1 MGSCSR
7 PERGPLLATQ
17 PPGPGA
23 GRDGSGLSG
32 IGWRFQPG
40 PQTQAPAC
48 PSVTEVGSRAPRAA
62 FSIGHLRPG
71 VQVLTGLFLEHCPGP
86 HLSGLHHRSA
96 KWDLGWWGEVGPA
109 PLLPSTV
116 SSLLPALGL
125 PPVTCPSAPPS
136 PKRPN
141 LGAGPGG
148 APPRGQAGGGG
159 EEGWAGSPASLG
171 AMNAAPPHAPPL
183 PKPPLGPRFPQRPPR
198 AARLKDYQWVIDGWR
213 DGPLPFLTLQGLFA
227 ANSPSQDSETP
238 SWRPNSSH
246 CPEDSGLTQSLA
258 QLSDG
263 TGNKAGHSGDHPA
276 ALGAPAEHKAQK
288 LAALHA
294 PGTCWMLE

>member
-1 MGSCSR
+1 MRGSPAWERSVLGRGPLFKERGSAVGSCSR

-32 IGWRFQPG
+32 IGWRFQRG

-48 PSVTEVGSRAPRAA
+48 PSVMEVGSQAPT
-62 FSIGHLRPG
+62 GCLQHRPPSAR
-71 VQVLTGLFLEHCPGP
+71 CPGADRAVSRTLP
-86 HLSGLHHRSA
+86 WPPPLWPPPSVCKVGPRLV
-96 KWDLGWWGEVGPA
+96 GGGGPA

-148 APPRGQAGGGG
+148 APPRGQAGGGRRG
-159 EEGWAGSPASLG
+159 GVGRQPCQPGGHERSPSS
-171 AMNAAPPHAPPL
+171 
-183 PKPPLGPRFPQRPPR
+183 RPPT
-198 AARLKDYQWVIDGWR
+198 
-213 DGPLPFLTLQGLFA
+213 P
-227 ANSPSQDSETP
+227 QDS
-238 SWRPNSSH
+238 
-246 CPEDSGLTQSLA
+246 
-258 QLSDG
+258 
-263 TGNKAGHSGDHPA
+263 
-276 ALGAPAEHKAQK
+276 
-288 LAALHA
+288 
-294 PGTCWMLE
+294 PGTPVSTETTTGSQAEGLSMGD

>member
-1 MGSCSR
+1 MRGSPAWERSVLGRGPLFKEGGSAVGSCSR

-96 KWDLGWWGEVGPA
+96 KWDLGWWGEVGQ
-109 PLLPSTV
+109 PLCSP
-116 SSLLPALGL
+116 
-125 PPVTCPSAPPS
+125 PPS
-136 PKRPN
+136 PLSFLPWGSLLSPVRQHPPPPKGPTWGRAREELRPEAR
-141 LGAGPGG
+141 LVGEERRG
-148 APPRGQAGGGG
+148 GQA
-159 EEGWAGSPASLG
+159 ALPAW
-171 AMNAAPPHAPPL
+171 
-183 PKPPLGPRFPQRPPR
+183 GP
-198 AARLKDYQWVIDGWR
+198 
-213 DGPLPFLTLQGLFA
+213 
-227 ANSPSQDSETP
+227 
-238 SWRPNSSH
+238 
-246 CPEDSGLTQSLA
+246 
-258 QLSDG
+258 
-263 TGNKAGHSGDHPA
+263 
-276 ALGAPAEHKAQK
+276 
-288 LAALHA
+288 
-294 PGTCWMLE
+294 

>member
-1 MGSCSR
+1 MAVSAGSPDTSPRMSFSHGGGQSGTTGCLQHR
-7 PERGPLLATQ
+7 PPSARC
-17 PPGPGA
+17 PGA
-23 GRDGSGLSG
+23 DRAVSRTLP
-32 IGWRFQPG
+32 WP
-40 PQTQAPAC
+40 PPLWPP
-48 PSVTEVGSRAPRAA
+48 PSVCKVGPRLV
-62 FSIGHLRPG
+62 GG
-71 VQVLTGLFLEHCPGP
+71 G
-86 HLSGLHHRSA
+86 
-96 KWDLGWWGEVGPA
+96 GPA

-183 PKPPLGPRFPQRPPR
+183 PKTPLGPRFPQRPPQ
-198 AARLKDYQWVIDGWR
+198 AARLKDYQWVIDGWG
-213 DGPLPFLTLQGLFA
+213 DGPLPFLTLQGLVA